1 MHARTMENTNRRRNA
16 PTEAAARPR
25 TRYSSFTA
33 DHGQAARPGR
43 RVGGETGEPAAR
55 SAQRISTGRA
65 ISTATN
71 TEGDHAAG
79 AYPPGHRPRRSDPR
93 PAARFAPAARRLLDV
108 DHGDRRRV
116 VSWTLTT
123 ATGGDQRQRPALSF
137 IGISPRRADTLK
149 EALNKIIK
157 TTEKG
162 HYRRNGNLLNLLLFL
177 RFILLTFL
185 DINISL

>member
-1 MHARTMENTNRRRNA
+1 MSRCTRGRWKTRT
-16 PTEAAARPR
+16 
-25 TRYSSFTA
+25 
-33 DHGQAARPGR
+33 
-43 RVGGETGEPAAR
+43 GGETRPRRRQRSHGRATAALQPTTGKRRDLGDVLAAKLANPLHDLLNESAPAAR
-55 SAQRISTGRA
+55 SA
-65 ISTATN
+65 
-71 TEGDHAAG
+71 
-79 AYPPGHRPRRSDPR
+79 PR
-93 PAARFAPAARRLLDV
+93 PTPRATTRRGPILLDTGP
-108 DHGDRRRV
+108 GDLTRDPLHDLHRRRV